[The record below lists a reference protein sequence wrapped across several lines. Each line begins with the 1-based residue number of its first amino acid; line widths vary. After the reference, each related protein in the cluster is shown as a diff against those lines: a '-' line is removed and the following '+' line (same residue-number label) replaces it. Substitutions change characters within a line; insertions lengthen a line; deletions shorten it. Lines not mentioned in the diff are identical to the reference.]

1 MADILTL
8 LPFMS
13 VDEYLWGH
21 SAAFIRITAY
31 DKSRTRTLSKKE
43 IERRKKEKEN
53 ARNRVASP
61 EDIIKRLGMMG
72 NPAANNTFTGDWKQ
86 AVMEQQQK
94 HEEETKNQE
103 PKTE

>member
-1 MADILTL
+1 MADILKA
-8 LPFMS
+8 LPFLT
-13 VDEYLWGH
+13 VEDYLWNY
-21 SAAFIRITAY
+21 SAPFIQLMAY
-31 DKSRTRTLSKKE
+31 DQSRVKYLSQKE

-53 ARNRVASP
+53 ERNRVASP

-72 NPAANNTFTGDWKQ
+72 NPAANSTFTGDWKQ